1 MVTVSTNYHISTLLI
16 PGGPV
21 VGKPVSGRNAG
32 CGFPAPDCRGKA
44 EIIAM
49 GVVFCIGAA
58 PHLRANIE
66 VEKQK
71 TETRL
76 IKNDLG
82 LNHNDQYQKSARRR
96 IRRRTSALR
105 RHCGVRRD

>member
-44 EIIAM
+44 ESMAM

-58 PHLRANIE
+58 PHLCANIK

-71 TETRL
+71 PKR
-76 IKNDLG
+76 DLSKTTWG
-82 LNHNDQYQKSARRR
+82 
-96 IRRRTSALR
+96 
-105 RHCGVRRD
+105 